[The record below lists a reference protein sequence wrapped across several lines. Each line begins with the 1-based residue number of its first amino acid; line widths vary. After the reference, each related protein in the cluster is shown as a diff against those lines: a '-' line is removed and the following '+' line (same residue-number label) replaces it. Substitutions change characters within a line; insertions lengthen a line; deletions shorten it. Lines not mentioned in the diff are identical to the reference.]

1 MIPAD
6 YTHCA
11 GIECDRKDECD
22 RYQSIFRRDDC
33 PYMSMTSN
41 LCNEFPAFIATKT
54 DKD

>member
-11 GIECDRKDECD
+11 GIECERKDECD
-22 RYQSIFRRDDC
+22 RYHSIFRKDDY

-41 LCNEFPAFIATKT
+41 LCREFPAFIATKT
-54 DKD
+54 DED